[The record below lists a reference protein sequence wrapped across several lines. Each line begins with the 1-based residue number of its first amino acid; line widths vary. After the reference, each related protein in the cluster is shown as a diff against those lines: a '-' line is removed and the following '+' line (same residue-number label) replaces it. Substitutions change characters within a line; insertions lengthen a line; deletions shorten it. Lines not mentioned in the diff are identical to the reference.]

1 MIIGEVVE
9 LLIRLRDDIQ
19 LDRRTDDA
27 VCAACNLLD
36 ELPRLS
42 TVDDVLKILKNSRN
56 DLNG

>member
-1 MIIGEVVE
+1 MTVGEVVE

-42 TVDDVLKILKNSRN
+42 TVDEVLKILKKT
-56 DLNG
+56 